1 MRICFAFVIS
11 ASAIAA
17 PLNLSVA
24 PAAAKSAQ
32 ACQGEYL
39 AKKAELKAAG
49 TRKAAFIASC
59 RAEADA
65 AAAPADEANRYQ
77 QQYLMERRVCP
88 PGSHSHTSA
97 VSANGY
103 ECILD

>member
-1 MRICFAFVIS
+1 M
-11 ASAIAA
+11 AA
-17 PLNLSVA
+17 PLALCAA

-32 ACQGEYL
+32 ACQAEYR
-39 AKKAELKAAG
+39 ANKAELKAAG
-49 TRKAAFIASC
+49 TRKPAFIASC
-59 RAEADA
+59 RAQADA
-65 AAAPADEANRYQ
+65 AAPAEEANRYQ